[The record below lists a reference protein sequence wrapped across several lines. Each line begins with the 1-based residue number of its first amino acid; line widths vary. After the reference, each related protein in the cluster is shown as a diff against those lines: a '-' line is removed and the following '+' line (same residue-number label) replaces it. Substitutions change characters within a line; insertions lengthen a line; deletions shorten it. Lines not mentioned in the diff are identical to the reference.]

1 MRLQNNILAQ
11 ESMKSRISWI
21 TTVIESILMLT
32 LIKDI
37 HDIYIISVA
46 NKNMLVFQYIF
57 QN

>member
-1 MRLQNNILAQ
+1 MRLQNNIFAQ

-21 TTVIESILMLT
+21 MTVIESILMLT

-37 HDIYIISVA
+37 HDTYIISVS

>member
-21 TTVIESILMLT
+21 MTVIESILMLT

-37 HDIYIISVA
+37 HDIYIISVS